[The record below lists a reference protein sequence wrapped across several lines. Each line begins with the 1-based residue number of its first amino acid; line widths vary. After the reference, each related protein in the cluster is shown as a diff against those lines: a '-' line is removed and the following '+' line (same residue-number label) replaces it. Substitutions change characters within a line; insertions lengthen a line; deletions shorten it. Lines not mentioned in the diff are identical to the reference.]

1 MAKLKQAKKNV
12 IITVIS
18 AAIAVGVTL
27 LYYSTQKAD
36 INYYKGHHFFLKGE
50 YASAIPY
57 YEKALEIDPSKI
69 KALRE
74 IAYSYMWTEHGEKA
88 VEYFNRALVLN
99 PEEYELKKSLA
110 ETLSWQKNYQ
120 KAIALYEEVI
130 AQGVDPESEKRLAEV
145 YIWKGDTEKAK
156 EILKKYM
163 DRFPS
168 DNDARLLWGKAL
180 LYSENK
186 EDREEASEVFEGLLK
201 EEDSA
206 REK

>member
-1 MAKLKQAKKNV
+1 MAGLKHAKKIVV
-12 IITVIS
+12 ITTLC
-18 AAIAVGVTL
+18 AAIAVGITF
-27 LYYSTQKAD
+27 LYYSTQQAN
-36 INYYKGHHFFLKGE
+36 INYYKGHHLFLNGK
-50 YASAIPY
+50 YVSAIPY

-74 IAYSYMWTEHGEKA
+74 IAYSYMWTERPEKA
-88 VEYFNRALVLN
+88 VEYFNKALVLK

-110 ETLSWQKNYQ
+110 ETLSWQKDYP

-130 AQGVDPESEKRLAEV
+130 AASGDVESEKRLAEV

-163 DRFPS
+163 DRFPL
-168 DNDARLLWGKAL
+168 DTDARLLWGKTL

-186 EDREEASEVFEGLLK
+186 EDKEKAAKVFEELLK
-201 EEDSA
+201 EEPVH
-206 REK
+206 EN